1 MEAQAV
7 TRVGMPT
14 LTRDPDVSD
23 SSPSSSSN
31 LSLWRKAG
39 VLPGLGACPCMVGS
53 LCASHSDRASQD
65 LVPRSPN
72 VRHQR
77 L

>member
-1 MEAQAV
+1 MEARAG
-7 TRVGMPT
+7 TFVGMST

-31 LSLWRKAG
+31 PSLQRKAG
-39 VLPGLGACPCMVGS
+39 VFPGLGDCPYGVGS
-53 LCASHSDRASQD
+53 LCGSHSGRASQSGT
-65 LVPRSPN
+65 PRLAN
-72 VRHQR
+72 VCHQR